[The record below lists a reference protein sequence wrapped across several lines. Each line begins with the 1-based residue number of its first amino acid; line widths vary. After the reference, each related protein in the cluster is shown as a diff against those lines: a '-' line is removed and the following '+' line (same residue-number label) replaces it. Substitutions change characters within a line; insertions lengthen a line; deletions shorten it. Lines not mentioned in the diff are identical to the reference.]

1 LGIRFGT
8 NNQYAMMM
16 AVRLPGSP
24 VESGWSGNASHD
36 RLQIEIMFYFN
47 YNIEVGKLQAVKS

>member
-8 NNQYAMMM
+8 NNQIAMMM

-24 VESGWSGNASHD
+24 VESGSSGKSSHD
-36 RLQIEIMFYFN
+36 SLQIEIMFYFN
-47 YNIEVGKLQAVKS
+47 YNIEVGKLQAVKT